1 MRLQKTL
8 VETHEFP
15 NGEIQAVLYDND
27 DKVVRI
33 VMIDEEGMPILS
45 ESERKALGD
54 ELKRFDTQDPVKAH
68 RSAVKRQQDEYQ
80 PLSKNDDEEDELVP
94 EPTPFNNYASL
105 MNRRAMGT
113 PEKKIK
119 YVQSADP
126 KARMKPSP
134 KPSPPKMF
142 SMKDF
147 TEEDIE
153 EITARVLDRLSEG
166 REEIKKSQPTFV
178 DKFYKIMGVRKGLLT
193 NLIGIGAIATMLPDK
208 EQNRIDRMMEREM
221 ERAERMRDINNKR
234 NSRRRR

>member
-1 MRLQKTL
+1 MK
-8 VETHEFP
+8 
-15 NGEIQAVLYDND
+15 EIFN
-27 DKVVRI
+27 
-33 VMIDEEGMPILS
+33 

-54 ELKRFDTQDPVKAH
+54 ELKMFNTQNPVKAH
-68 RSAVKRQQDEYQ
+68 KSAVKRQQDEYQ
-80 PLSKNDDEEDELVP
+80 PLSKKEDEEEELVP
-94 EPTPFNNYASL
+94 EPTPFNNYASM

-119 YVQSADP
+119 YVQHADP

-134 KPSPPKMF
+134 KPSPPKQF

-147 TEEDIE
+147 TDEDIE

-166 REEIKKSQPTFV
+166 RQEIKKSQPTFV
-178 DKFYKIMGVRKGLLT
+178 DKFYKIMGVRKGLLS

-221 ERAERMRDINNKR
+221 ERAERMRDRNNRR
-234 NSRRRR
+234 NTRR

>member
-68 RSAVKRQQDEYQ
+68 KSAVKRQQDEYQ
-80 PLSKNDDEEDELVP
+80 PLSKNDEEEDELVP

-178 DKFYKIMGVRKGLLT
+178 DKFYKIMGVRKGLLS